1 MTTQNQQAL
10 ANAVEKLNQGD
21 IESYLNLL
29 YAPNVTL
36 HFLPPGLPQGHE
48 GGRLYYTGIL
58 AGFPDVTL
66 VIDDVLEEGDRLAI
80 RVHVDMTHTGDFNG
94 IPPTGKRVSL
104 SAITILRFENGKVAE
119 RWTEA
124 NFMGLMQQLGVIP
137 S

>member
-10 ANAVEKLNQGD
+10 VNAVEKLNQGD
-21 IESYLNLL
+21 IESYLNIL

-36 HFLPPGLPQGHE
+36 HFLPPGSPQGHE

-80 RVHVDMTHTGDFNG
+80 RIHVDMTHTGDFNG

-104 SAITILRFENGKVAE
+104 SAITMLRFENGKVAE